1 MPALALAFNPMCYI
15 ARLMRSSMLDV
26 LKQDYIKTSRA
37 KGLSEKTVLFKHA
50 MRNAIL
56 PVVTYLGP
64 LAAGILTGGFVIE
77 KIFTIPGM
85 GKFFVESINNRD
97 YPLIMGVTVFYSA
110 LLVLMNLV
118 VDLLYGIIDPRI
130 KYE

>member
-1 MPALALAFNPMCYI
+1 MKLVRQI
-15 ARLMRSSMLDV
+15 
-26 LKQDYIKTSRA
+26 
-37 KGLSEKTVLFKHA
+37 
-50 MRNAIL
+50 
-56 PVVTYLGP
+56 
-64 LAAGILTGGFVIE
+64 GISINQFYFRVAVY
-77 KIFTIPGM
+77 
-85 GKFFVESINNRD
+85 KFFVESINNRD

>member
-1 MPALALAFNPMCYI
+1 
-15 ARLMRSSMLDV
+15 
-26 LKQDYIKTSRA
+26 
-37 KGLSEKTVLFKHA
+37 
-50 MRNAIL
+50 
-56 PVVTYLGP
+56 
-64 LAAGILTGGFVIE
+64 
-77 KIFTIPGM
+77 M

>member
-1 MPALALAFNPMCYI
+1 
-15 ARLMRSSMLDV
+15 
-26 LKQDYIKTSRA
+26 
-37 KGLSEKTVLFKHA
+37 

>member
-1 MPALALAFNPMCYI
+1 M
-15 ARLMRSSMLDV
+15 
-26 LKQDYIKTSRA
+26 
-37 KGLSEKTVLFKHA
+37 
-50 MRNAIL
+50 
-56 PVVTYLGP
+56 
-64 LAAGILTGGFVIE
+64 IE